1 MPWIVLGI
9 VVVVGMV
16 GVVAYIKLRGQRA
29 VEQFSPESYLLPMDA
44 AWSQGRD
51 RTLGLK
57 TAVNLRDIG
66 GYPAAGGKRV
76 RWGLVY
82 RSGTLHE
89 LSAEDSQRLA
99 ELGLRLICDL
109 RSDEELA
116 DAPDDAARF
125 GAAYKHLPVQT
136 ERNTLQRVRAAMF
149 QPERL
154 SDFLRETYKTVMLED
169 NATLIGGILRDML
182 APDGLP
188 MLFHCTAGKD
198 RTGVVAA
205 VLLATLGVPDAVIA
219 ADYAQSNHFQPRFR
233 EYVGRA
239 VVKLKWLGVSA
250 DSLHPLTIADGSMM
264 HDMLATLR
272 AKYHSIDDYLTQRAG
287 LTHEEIGRLRA
298 LLLEEAV

>member
-1 MPWIVLGI
+1 MPWMILG
-9 VVVVGMV
+9 MA
-16 GVVAYIKLRGQRA
+16 VALIGLAAYVKLRGRQA
-29 VEQFSPESYLLPMDA
+29 VAHAAPETYLLPVDP

-66 GYPAAGGKRV
+66 GYPVAGGKRV

-82 RSGTLHE
+82 RSGTLSE
-89 LSAEDSQRLA
+89 LSADEVRQLA
-99 ELGLRLICDL
+99 GLGLRLICDL
-109 RSDEELA
+109 RSDEEVA

-125 GAAYKHLPVQT
+125 GAVYRHLPVQT
-136 ERNTLQRVRAAMF
+136 EGNTLQRLRAAMF

-154 SDFLRETYKTVMLED
+154 SDMLRETYKTVMLED
-169 NATLIGGILRDML
+169 NAMLIGGILRDMT

-205 VLLATLGVPDAVIA
+205 ILLAVLGVPDAVIA

-264 HDMLATLR
+264 YDLLDSLR
-272 AKYHSIDDYLTQRAG
+272 ARYGTVEDYLTQRAG
-287 LTHEEIGRLRA
+287 LTHDEIARLRA